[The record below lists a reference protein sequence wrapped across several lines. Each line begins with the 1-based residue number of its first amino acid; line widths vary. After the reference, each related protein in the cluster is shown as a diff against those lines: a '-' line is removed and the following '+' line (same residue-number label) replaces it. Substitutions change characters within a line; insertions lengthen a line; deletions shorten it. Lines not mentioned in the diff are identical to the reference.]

1 MNEEESSSLDLQGSN
16 PNIICRRYMRPVKAS
31 CLANEWNRYENRSG
45 KLRVRHLKNVTL
57 LPMGQ
62 VPGIEDNP
70 DRIID
75 DCDFYAEI
83 ADNDARAVHVEGKV
97 LYAGYMRKSWGHFLM
112 NSTARLWPLFQ
123 NGLNDIDKIV
133 FFAEDDRQTQP
144 KGNFRE
150 FLSLLGVLDKCV
162 VLKPGK
168 YHFDDISIGQIALE
182 MGKYY
187 SSEFMMPFDAVRISA
202 LSSQSDPP
210 DVQRTKGIILS
221 RSQWNGNDKIQ
232 INIEKIDRVFTL
244 NGYKTISPE
253 SISLRELI
261 VSMHNADEV
270 VSYSGSTAHDILFSS
285 EKRFVILERCAA
297 NNMYQIGIMKM
308 MKNENILV
316 DCFYQPLLAS
326 STDNLTIYGMT
337 PEFVNFIK
345 SRGWPVPSELNSP
358 LKEIR
363 RYIKIYRRHYGY
375 GLGIN
380 NWEDSQAPAIREA
393 YYESYTRYKRYLNRN
408 FPVLWCQYFSPTV
421 IYKTL
426 RAFKA
431 RIMD

>member
-16 PNIICRRYMRPVKAS
+16 PNIICRRYMRPVKPS
-31 CLANEWNRYENRSG
+31 SLA
-45 KLRVRHLKNVTL
+45 TL

-187 SSEFMMPFDAVRISA
+187 SSEF
-202 LSSQSDPP
+202 
-210 DVQRTKGIILS
+210 ILPLDT
-221 RSQWNGNDKIQ
+221 DKH
-232 INIEKIDRVFTL
+232 
-244 NGYKTISPE
+244 
-253 SISLRELI
+253 RE
-261 VSMHNADEV
+261 N
-270 VSYSGSTAHDILFSS
+270 
-285 EKRFVILERCAA
+285 
-297 NNMYQIGIMKM
+297 
-308 MKNENILV
+308 
-316 DCFYQPLLAS
+316 
-326 STDNLTIYGMT
+326 
-337 PEFVNFIK
+337 
-345 SRGWPVPSELNSP
+345 
-358 LKEIR
+358 
-363 RYIKIYRRHYGY
+363 
-375 GLGIN
+375 
-380 NWEDSQAPAIREA
+380 
-393 YYESYTRYKRYLNRN
+393 
-408 FPVLWCQYFSPTV
+408 
-421 IYKTL
+421 
-426 RAFKA
+426 
-431 RIMD
+431 